1 MKKKYARK
9 KKEHKD
15 ANRSGTS
22 TKALEKAERGL
33 QMYKFMHWMDRFI
46 QPREGRTN
54 IRSNVEKSNS
64 NEEDDDEEMIPD
76 ENEIED
82 CEEHFITQKSSNQS
96 RESDEEDEEEE
107 GEVEEGEMGRQPI
120 NLEPPTESQ
129 ITESQRKDS
138 QRTEPKSS
146 KSKKQKKQ
154 IQGAN
159 KASLIEEME
168 FSLMSKMN
176 THISNRE
183 RKRKLSEKEEN
194 QKKEL
199 SSEDIFCQA
208 LAMDLK
214 QLPQYERCMAK
225 HDLRNV
231 LYKHQMAVM
240 ERQVQNYPFFGN
252 GTVLSSPVISP
263 SNRQQSVS
271 NSFSSPPQTPL
282 SQTPMPQTQS
292 SWMS

>member
-1 MKKKYARK
+1 
-9 KKEHKD
+9 
-15 ANRSGTS
+15 
-22 TKALEKAERGL
+22 
-33 QMYKFMHWMDRFI
+33 MYKFMHWMDRFI

-64 NEEDDDEEMIPD
+64 NKEDDDEEMIPD
-76 ENEIED
+76 ENKIED
-82 CEEHFITQKSSNQS
+82 CEEHFITQKNSNQS

-107 GEVEEGEMGRQPI
+107 EEMGRQPI
-120 NLEPPTESQ
+120 NLEPPTEAQ

-183 RKRKLSEKEEN
+183 RKRKLSENEEN

-208 LAMDLK
+208 LAIDLK

-263 SNRQQSVS
+263 SNQQQSVS

-282 SQTPMPQTQS
+282 SQTPMSQTQS